1 MLLKDSFRMSYK
13 LASILLLLSSVM
25 TPFTRSQSASLST
38 AQSKAR
44 EIEVTFR
51 SGETTLAGTL
61 LLPESSV
68 PVAAIVITHGSG
80 PQTRQESMPFAERF
94 VRDGFAV
101 LAFDKRGS
109 GSSDGRWYATSL
121 DDLADD
127 AIAAAAFLKSR
138 AEIDGKRIG
147 IFGVSQA
154 GWVNPHAV
162 VRAPGVFAF
171 AVIVTGGGVRPIEV
185 EKYDYN
191 ATLEHAQATVED
203 RREAM
208 ALVDRYMEYLKT
220 GEGRVELESAI
231 EASSSKPWAKVVN
244 LSRVM
249 PLAADRSKWEWVPTY
264 DPTGDI
270 AQIHIPVLVL
280 LGSRDRFVQS
290 EIAEERWRT
299 SLIKAANPDAAV
311 FVFIGGGHGLTVGE
325 HHLDTTKNEYVSG
338 YLEILDSWLR
348 LHGTRAL

>member
-1 MLLKDSFRMSYK
+1 MPYK
-13 LASILLLLSSVM
+13 SVLILLLLSSAFA
-25 TPFTRSQSASLST
+25 PLAGSQSAPQATS
-38 AQSKAR
+38 QSKAR
-44 EIEVTFR
+44 QVEVTFR
-51 SGETTLAGTL
+51 SGEFTLAGTL
-61 LLPESSV
+61 LLPESPI

-109 GSSDGRWYATSL
+109 GSSGGRWYATSL

-154 GWVNPHAV
+154 GWVNPHAI
-162 VRAPGVFAF
+162 VRAPGAFAF
-171 AVIVTGGGVRPIEV
+171 AVVVTGGGIRPIEI
-185 EKYDYN
+185 ERYDYN

-208 ALVDRYMEYLKT
+208 GLVERYMEYLKT
-220 GEGRVELESAI
+220 GDGRAELESAI
-231 EASSSKPWAKVVN
+231 EASSSKSWGKVLN

-249 PLAADRSKWEWVPTY
+249 PSVADRIKWEWVPTY
-264 DPTGDI
+264 DPTEDI
-270 AQIHIPVLVL
+270 AQVHIPILVL
-280 LGSRDRFVQS
+280 LGSRDRLVQS
-290 EIAEERWRT
+290 EIAGERWRT
-299 SLIKAANPDAAV
+299 LLIKSANPDAV
-311 FVFIGGGHGLTVGE
+311 VIEFIAGGHGLTTGE
-325 HHLDTTKNEYVSG
+325 HHLDTTKNSYVIG
-338 YLEILDSWLR
+338 YPEILDSWLR
-348 LHGTRAL
+348 LHSGRALQ